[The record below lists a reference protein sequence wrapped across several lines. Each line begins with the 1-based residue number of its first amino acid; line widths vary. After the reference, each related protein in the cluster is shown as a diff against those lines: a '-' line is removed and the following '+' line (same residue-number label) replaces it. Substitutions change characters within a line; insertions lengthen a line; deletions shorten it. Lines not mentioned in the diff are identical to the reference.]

1 MKSRLKKKIRNIDW
15 ERGNGESM
23 SFAIL
28 SVMICMIFVL
38 MTGLLQLA
46 GISNNL
52 NKAIETIARSVA
64 LCKTMDDAK
73 TEAENI
79 ADLTIKTKGIGNIRT
94 SIDYCGDSEEKNTDK
109 FKMGDTVTV
118 TLTADVTTWIPT
130 VQHKDLTKKLVV
142 TIEGTTADAGS
153 IDLTGNTNAEKIFN
167 FLVDSGWTAE
177 AAAGAVG
184 NMYQEA
190 GGGGTADIN
199 PSSYNGSGGGIAGFT
214 DNSATSQFTELK
226 NFAKNKGKEWTD
238 LQTQCE
244 FLIYQLSHGNWNGM
258 HSTGT
263 YNEMIS
269 AGYEINKM
277 SYQTFTQLT
286 DVETATKAFLC
297 FYEDCYME
305 YAHYEDVR
313 LPMAK
318 NAYSTWG

>member
-46 GISNNL
+46 AISNNL
-52 NKAIETIARSVA
+52 NKSIEAIARSVA

-79 ADLTIKTKGIGNIRT
+79 AGLTIKTKGIGNIRT
-94 SIDYCGDSEEKNTDK
+94 SIDYCGDSEGRSADK

-130 VQHKDLTKKLVV
+130 IQHKDLTKKLVV
-142 TIEGTTADAGS
+142 TIEGTTSDAGS

-199 PSSYNGSGGGIAGFT
+199 PSSYGSGGGGIAGFT
-214 DNSATSQFTELK
+214 DNSETTQFTELK
-226 NFAKNKGKEWTD
+226 NFAKNKGKDWSD

-244 FLIYQLSHGNWNGM
+244 FLIYQLSHGSW
-258 HSTGT
+258 HGT
-263 YNEMIS
+263 YSTPTYKQMIS
-269 AGYEINKM
+269 EGYKLNHM
-277 SYQTFTQLT
+277 SYQTFTQLN
-286 DVETATKAFLC
+286 DVETATRAFLC
-297 FYEDCYME
+297 FYEDCGMKD
-305 YAHYEDVR
+305 AHYEDVR

-318 NAYSTWG
+318 NVYSTWG